1 MLHDVKQLSV
11 DVYIKVTEKSLI
23 MSVTTEQAH
32 YVKYQLALL
41 VGTQTAFVN
50 HLLNLVNIKV

>member
-1 MLHDVKQLSV
+1 MLHDVKLLSV

-23 MSVTTEQAH
+23 MSVTTEQVH

-41 VGTQTAFVN
+41 VGTQTGFVN
-50 HLLNLVNIKV
+50 HLLNLINIRV